1 MSAWTSKPP
10 QQLAAWR
17 QLNALATRQRQGALP
32 ALDAERLARFSQRLG
47 PLWVVCARQR
57 VDEESRRLLLALA
70 EESGLATA
78 IQDLFAG
85 QHVNV
90 TEERPAL
97 HMALRTPTGVD
108 DGLAPTAQAQVR
120 QTRQRMMELAGAVRS
135 GRWRGASGKP
145 VETVLHIGIGGSHL
159 GPALAVEALGGDG
172 PNIRFLANVD
182 GASTSAALAGLD
194 PATTLAIVVSKS
206 FATEETLANAAT
218 ARSWF
223 LERTCDPAVVAK
235 HFVAVTANTEAA
247 AAFGIPPAQCLP
259 LPEWVGGRFSLWSA
273 VGLPV
278 AIAIGQAGFEELLA
292 GAREVDAHFRASPL
306 ADNLP
311 ALLAL
316 LQVWNLNFLGCATH
330 AVLPYDHRL
339 RLLPDYLQQLEM
351 ESNGKSVR
359 VDGEPS
365 AVDTVP
371 VIWGGEGTNGQHAFH
386 QWLHQ
391 GTRSAS
397 VDFIACAR
405 ANHGLPRHHDAL
417 LAHCFAQG
425 QALWEGRNAEAPHR
439 RVPGGRASTTILLD
453 ELTPRALGALLALYE
468 HKVFCASAIWQIN
481 AFDQWGVE
489 VGKQLAAPIRAALGG
504 AAGNVSDPVTDSLV
518 GEARRLRAAAQG
530 TNPPPPHGRT

>member
-17 QLNALATRQRQGALP
+17 QLNAVATRQRQAALP
-32 ALDAERLARFSQRLG
+32 ALDAERVARFSQRLG

-70 EESGLATA
+70 EESGLETA

-85 QHVNV
+85 HHVNV
-90 TEERPAL
+90 TEDRPAL
-97 HMALRTPTGVD
+97 HMALRTPARQD
-108 DGLAPTAQAQVR
+108 DGLAPTAQAEAR
-120 QTRQRMMELAGAVRS
+120 QTRQRMMALAEAVRS
-135 GRWRGASGKP
+135 GRWRGVGGKP
-145 VETVLHIGIGGSHL
+145 MATVLHIGIGGSHL

-182 GASTSAALAGLD
+182 GAATSAALAGLD
-194 PATTLAIVVSKS
+194 PATTLAVVVSKS
-206 FATEETLANAAT
+206 FGTEETLANAAT
-218 ARSWF
+218 VRSWF
-223 LERTCDPAVVAK
+223 LERTCDPAAVAK

-273 VGLPV
+273 VGLPL
-278 AIAIGQAGFEELLA
+278 AIAIGQAGFDELLA
-292 GAREVDAHFRASPL
+292 GAGEVDAHFRATPL
-306 ADNLP
+306 AGNLP
-311 ALLAL
+311 VLLAL
-316 LQVWNLNFLGCATH
+316 LQVWNQNFLGCATH

-359 VDGEPS
+359 VDGEAS
-365 AVDTVP
+365 AIDTVP

-391 GTRSAS
+391 GTRSAN
-397 VDFIACAR
+397 VDFITCAR
-405 ANHGLPRHHDAL
+405 PSHGLAHHHDAL

-425 QALWEGRNAEAPHR
+425 QALWEGRSAESRHR
-439 RVPGGRASTTILLD
+439 NVPGGRASTTILLD

-468 HKVFCASAIWQIN
+468 HKVFCASTIWQIN

-489 VGKQLAAPIRAALGG
+489 VGKQLAAPIREALGG
-504 AAGNVSDPVTDSLV
+504 ASDGVSDPLTNNLV
-518 GEARRLRAAAQG
+518 GEVRRLRAAQRAKM
-530 TNPPPPHGRT
+530 PPHRGT